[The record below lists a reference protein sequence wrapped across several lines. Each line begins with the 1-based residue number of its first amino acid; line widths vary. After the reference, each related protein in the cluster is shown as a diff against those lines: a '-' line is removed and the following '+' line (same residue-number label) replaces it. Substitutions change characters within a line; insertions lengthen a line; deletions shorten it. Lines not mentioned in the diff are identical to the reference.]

1 MSSTIDF
8 DADITASHAG
18 HEIRIHG
25 EGNDISVDAESW
37 TPVLQ
42 LRRLGNQ
49 LKARLPGGAPPPFSI
64 KITIRGSKVCSIR
77 SDSGTLKRKIHP
89 WGILRSLIGRQ

>member
-37 TPVLQ
+37 
-42 LRRLGNQ
+42 
-49 LKARLPGGAPPPFSI
+49 APDPNY
-64 KITIRGSKVCSIR
+64 
-77 SDSGTLKRKIHP
+77 D
-89 WGILRSLIGRQ
+89 